1 METPT
6 GTPGHAAEAVHISRR
21 YEQDLEQLR
30 EQILAMG
37 RSVVEMIVGTMRA
50 LVERDSA
57 LATRMIEK
65 DHEINRFEVMIDERS
80 LNIIALRQP
89 AARDL
94 RFITL
99 ALKVSTDLERIGDLC
114 VNIAERALE
123 LNEEPQ
129 LKPYMDL
136 PRMAEAAQSMVSDAL
151 EAFVRP
157 DADLAAEVTLRDDI
171 VDQLNVQVFRELLT
185 FMMEDPKTISRA
197 TRLMFIGKYLE
208 RIADH
213 ATNIAEMVIFMVKGK
228 DIRHMGIAEEK

>member
-1 METPT
+1 MGGNLVGMIKET
-6 GTPGHAAEAVHISRR
+6 
-21 YEQDLEQLR
+21 L
-30 EQILAMG
+30 
-37 RSVVEMIVGTMRA
+37 RA

-57 LATRMIEK
+57 AAKRMIEY
-65 DHEINRFEVMIDERS
+65 DHEINRQEVMIDELS

-114 VNIAERALE
+114 VNIAERTLE

-129 LKPYMDL
+129 LKPYIDL
-136 PRMAEAAQSMVSDAL
+136 PKMAEAAEGMIVDAL
-151 EAFVRP
+151 EAFLRG
-157 DADLAAEVTLRDDI
+157 DAKLAEEVTRRDDF

-185 FMMEDPKTISRA
+185 FMMEDPKTITRA

-208 RIADH
+208 RMGDH

-228 DIRHMGIAEEK
+228 DIRHMGIADEK